1 MKSVFDSTFR
11 YTRAAETDLRKTFA
25 KVRRRL
31 REEEE
36 QRELLQAEV
45 RAKVS
50 PILKQNKNLGV

>member
-1 MKSVFDSTFR
+1 MKSVLDSSFR

-25 KVRRRL
+25 KIRRRI

-36 QRELLQAEV
+36 QRELLEAEV

-50 PILKQNKNLGV
+50 PILKQNKNLAV

>member
-11 YTRAAETDLRKTFA
+11 YTKAAETDLRKTFA
-25 KVRRRL
+25 KIRRKI

-36 QRELLQAEV
+36 QREQLEAEV

-50 PILKQNKNLGV
+50 PILKQNKNLAV